1 MKKKSKLFKRIFVI
15 WLGLCLVTLIGFWI
29 WFPSVDEIKGCI
41 TTNMYNV
48 ELCPTSKNYVPL
60 SKISRFM
67 QNAVII
73 TEDSGF
79 FKHKGFDEEGIQ
91 HCFEKL
97 KQTRR
102 IVCGGSTITQQLAK
116 NMFLSKD
123 KNFLRKGIEALIT
136 IKIEKTL
143 TKKEILERYLNVVQF
158 GKNIFGIKQAAQFY
172 FKKQPSQLDANEAAF
187 LAMVL
192 PNPEKYSQSF
202 YRKNLTKFARN
213 RINRIVNNL
222 HRFGRL
228 DSLAYEEA
236 IGNVD
241 YFLKGEKAP
250 TKEDESGDAALES
263 ELAAGDISDEELEKL
278 LDDSKAE
285 SEKNHKPAAPIDTKE
300 EELIEEALE
309 KEIMNKNTVN

>member
-1 MKKKSKLFKRIFVI
+1 
-15 WLGLCLVTLIGFWI
+15 
-29 WFPSVDEIKGCI
+29 
-41 TTNMYNV
+41 
-48 ELCPTSKNYVPL
+48 
-60 SKISRFM
+60 
-67 QNAVII
+67 
-73 TEDSGF
+73 
-79 FKHKGFDEEGIQ
+79 
-91 HCFEKL
+91 
-97 KQTRR
+97 
-102 IVCGGSTITQQLAK
+102 
-116 NMFLSKD
+116 MFLSRD
-123 KNFLRKGIEALIT
+123 KNFLRKGVEALIT

-172 FKKQPSQLDANEAAF
+172 FKKHPSQLDANEAAF

-250 TKEDESGDAALES
+250 TKEEEESDLALES
-263 ELAAGDISDEELEKL
+263 ELAAGDISDEDLEKL
-278 LDDSKAE
+278 LDESKAE
-285 SEKNHKPAAPIDTKE
+285 SEKQHKPAEPIDTSE
-300 EELIEEALE
+300 EELIEQAIE
-309 KEIMNKNTVN
+309 KERYNKYSQ